1 MDKFSEDEVSDDL
14 LLEAAEFANDF
25 YNIEIEEKL
34 ELIDRAYDA
43 VFEDY
48 RTAGEEWEALVVGY
62 VAGVLRRGEKEAE
75 VSEAP

>member
-1 MDKFSEDEVSDDL
+1 MIEFSEDEVSNDL

-25 YNIEIEEKL
+25 YDIEIEEKL

-48 RTAGEEWEALVVGY
+48 RTRGEEWESLVVGY
-62 VAGVLRRGEKEAE
+62 VAGVLRRGKKDAE
-75 VSEAP
+75 VSDV